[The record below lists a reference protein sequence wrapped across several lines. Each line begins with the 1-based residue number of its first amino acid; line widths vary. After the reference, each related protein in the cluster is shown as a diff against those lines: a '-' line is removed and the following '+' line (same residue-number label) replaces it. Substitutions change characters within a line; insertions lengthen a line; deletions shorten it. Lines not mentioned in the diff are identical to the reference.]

1 MNTNSEE
8 TRLRVEVSNRDD
20 AGKYTIKASNEFG
33 KDSAD
38 IEVIVVD
45 RPGIPTG
52 PLQYKLISH
61 DNIGLEWSPP
71 KDDGGAEITGNYFIP
86 SPLSKFSNV

>member
-1 MNTNSEE
+1 MSTNSEE

-20 AGKYTIKASNEFG
+20 GGKYTIKASNEFG

-38 IEVIVVD
+38 IEVTVVD

-52 PLQYKLISH
+52 PLSYKLISH

-71 KDDGGAEITGNYFIP
+71 KDDGGAEITGKCSVHTTAEF
-86 SPLSKFSNV
+86 